1 MSQARQEMALNM
13 SMENGGKDEV
23 AENSSSGPNSP
34 KDVDVDEDVVDG
46 NANKDKDGGNDAGD
60 SPRSPLSDAGLS
72 TSSGEKKS
80 KASRLENI
88 VSFMRGASSSP
99 LPGLHPEKSATAV
112 NGCKK
117 RKLYQPVQH
126 GDGASSGNQDSPRG
140 ADENGD
146 ADDDDEEEELVMDDA
161 KDREEL
167 DEPEEKK
174 RREEGEGSEVRH

>member
-1 MSQARQEMALNM
+1 MALNM
-13 SMENGGKDEV
+13 SMENGDKDEAL

-34 KDVDVDEDVVDG
+34 KDVDEDAVDG
-46 NANKDKDGGNDAGD
+46 NANKDKDSGD

-72 TSSGEKKS
+72 TSSVGGGEKKS

-99 LPGLHPEKSATAV
+99 LPGGGGLHPEKSSTAV

-126 GDGASSGNQDSPRG
+126 GDGASSGNQDSPKG

-146 ADDDDEEEELVMDDA
+146 ADDDDDEEEEELVMDDA

-174 RREEGEGSEVRH
+174 KKREEGDGAEVRL